1 MPNPDKPLLMYG
13 PPETFFRRK
22 KRAEEQLHKRIEVV
36 AAILRNGNAVL
47 ATQRGY
53 GDWKGWWEF
62 PGGKIQPGESR
73 EQALVRELHEEMDA
87 DIAIDHYHSTVE
99 YDYPDFHLTMHC
111 YLCHLTD
118 GHYTLKEH
126 LSAQWL
132 NAETLQNVQWLPADE
147 ELVKDLAALL

>member
-1 MPNPDKPLLMYG
+1 MLK
-13 PPETFFRRK
+13 
-22 KRAEEQLHKRIEVV
+22 QIEVV
-36 AAILRNGNAVL
+36 AAVIQHNQSIL

-53 GDWKGWWEF
+53 GQWKGWWEF
-62 PGGKIQPGESR
+62 PGGKIQPGENH
-73 EQALVRELHEEMDA
+73 EQALVRELHEEMDT
-87 DIAIDHYHSTVE
+87 DIVIDRYLATVE

-147 ELVKDLAALL
+147 GIINNLSSLLPITKK

>member
-1 MPNPDKPLLMYG
+1 MLK
-13 PPETFFRRK
+13 
-22 KRAEEQLHKRIEVV
+22 QIEVV
-36 AAILRNGNAVL
+36 AAVIQHGQSIL

-53 GDWKGWWEF
+53 GQWKGWWEF
-62 PGGKIQPGESR
+62 PGGKIQPGENH
-73 EQALVRELHEEMDA
+73 EQALVRELHEEMDT
-87 DIAIDHYHSTVE
+87 DIVIDRYLATVE

-147 ELVKDLAALL
+147 GIINNLSSLLPITKK